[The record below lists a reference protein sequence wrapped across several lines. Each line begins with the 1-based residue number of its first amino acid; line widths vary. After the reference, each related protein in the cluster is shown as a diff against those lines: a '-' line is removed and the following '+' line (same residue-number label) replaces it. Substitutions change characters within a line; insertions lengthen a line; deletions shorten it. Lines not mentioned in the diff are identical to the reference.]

1 LQRAQ
6 KSGPEEGIVV
16 HAYLDFDEDVG
27 EGVGEGD
34 VAEGLQAVP
43 DLLRGGDVG
52 ADADAGEAA
61 LEPTISCNRNSL
73 SATEHPNKSLMVEPR

>member
-1 LQRAQ
+1 MDL
-6 KSGPEEGIVV
+6 
-16 HAYLDFDEDVG
+16 DEDVG

-43 DLLRGGDVG
+43 DLLCGGDAG

-61 LEPTISCNRNSL
+61 LEPTISCAITVE
-73 SATEHPNKSLMVEPR
+73 ATV

>member
-1 LQRAQ
+1 VGKNRSRLGQ
-6 KSGPEEGIVV
+6 KQGNSVAENTTEGIVA
-16 HAYLDFDEDVG
+16 HLDLDEDVG

-61 LEPTISCNRNSL
+61 LEPTISCNN
-73 SATEHPNKSLMVEPR
+73 

>member
-1 LQRAQ
+1 M
-6 KSGPEEGIVV
+6 
-16 HAYLDFDEDVG
+16 HAYLDLDEDVG

-61 LEPTISCNRNSL
+61 LEPTISCNN
-73 SATEHPNKSLMVEPR
+73 